1 MQYYKKLVHN
11 TQIITGIAV
20 THNFLLSCLEVTES
34 ILKSERSRVL
44 DKFSV
49 ELEDGRHFST

>member
-1 MQYYKKLVHN
+1 MQHYKKLVHN
-11 TQIITGIAV
+11 TQIFTGIAV
-20 THNFLLSCLEVTES
+20 THNFLLSCSEVTES